1 MRFLTFYMLG
11 QLAALTLA
19 CVDKPPSGRLNK
31 PTLAKT
37 LNYLKPALAKYLPPV
52 NATVHPWNNGSI
64 PFDCKSIVLK
74 RNLSAADFE
83 TFDIHY
89 DDCSIPWTVCKQ
101 KQGPGSLDNLVH
113 NFGRVPVR
121 ARSWVRHVID
131 IHDPKSPGGWGAVG
145 TGSTIELFNRVDK
158 GVPIFIHETGHVLDA
173 NAYHRG
179 IKLSNSTTW
188 LDSYNKDSSV
198 PDHYAGNNFLEDVAQ
213 MTVIAAYDL
222 NVPGGFRGIEPAW
235 RNISNQ
241 LATLE
246 SWQRFAGNLL
256 VRGGHCVNKV
266 APSPAV
272 PIAG

>member
-1 MRFLTFYMLG
+1 MLG

-19 CVDKPPSGRLNK
+19 CVDKRAYGHLKK
-31 PTLAKT
+31 PTLAKN

-89 DDCSIPWTVCKQ
+89 DDCSTPWTVCKQ
-101 KQGPGSLDNLVH
+101 KNGPGSLDSLVH

-121 ARSWVRHVID
+121 ARSWVRHVVD
-131 IHDPKSPGGWGAVG
+131 IYDPKSHVNSGLTA
-145 TGSTIELFNRVDK
+145 TDSTIEIFNRADE
-158 GVPIFIHETGHVLDA
+158 GVSVFIHETGHVLDA
-173 NAYHRG
+173 RAYRG
-179 IKLSNSTTW
+179 GKLSNSTTW
-188 LDSYNKDSSV
+188 LDSYNKDSGV
-198 PDHYAGNNFLEDVAQ
+198 PDNYAGTNLLEDVAQ
-213 MTVIAAYDL
+213 MTVVAAYDL
-222 NVPGGFRGIEPAW
+222 NVPGGFMGVEPAW
-235 RNISNQ
+235 RDISNQ
-241 LATLE
+241 LVNIE
-246 SWQRFAGNLL
+246 SWQRLAGNLL
-256 VRGGHCVNKV
+256 VRGGRCVNKV